1 MSLKLTTSLSQR
13 LVLTPQL
20 RQRIEMLQMTSLE
33 LSDLIQQQLLENPVL
48 EEVPTQEEVQE
59 IAEKVLDHLAS
70 ADSNSFEESAPEPGS
85 PGTNGSSD
93 TDVLSSL
100 PATDGDGADVDG
112 GEVVAAH
119 EEGIAEDGGAD
130 DPQRDAFEEID
141 FGREFQD
148 YLDPGYKT
156 QEIEYKEDAPTF
168 EQFLTRPPSLAE
180 HLEWQLNMTTVD
192 SDVRDAATAV
202 IGNLN
207 ADGRLS
213 ATNEEMAAMEKVSE
227 EIVERARQEVMRL
240 DPVGC
245 GAREV
250 KECLLVQL
258 EVLGE
263 SDRLAAKLISEHFA
277 DLQQHK
283 LPHLSKQIGV
293 GVETLLEELQFIR
306 TLDPYPG
313 RRYSSDEPILISPEI
328 YIEKLDENDDDYVIY
343 FADDGSPRL
352 RVSSQYQQMLSQ
364 GVSNETKS
372 FIREKMRSAVD
383 LLRNIEHRRQTIY
396 KVVESIVQRQKDFLD
411 HGVQH
416 IKPMMLKD
424 IAEDIGMHLSTVSR
438 VVNRKYAHTP
448 QGVIE
453 LRRFFTEGMLN
464 EEGEEI
470 STRIIKLKIKKLI
483 EDEDSHNPITDDQVV
498 KILAKDGIKLSR
510 RTVAKYRDQMQIP
523 GSRERRAVVWSP
535 LSTTRIKFSN
545 TSVALSLTRGS
556 VRLAHCYRFTVW
568 RRETT
573 DEI

>member
-33 LSDLIQQQLLENPVL
+33 LTDLIQQQLLENPVL
-48 EEVPTQEEVQE
+48 EEVPSQEEVQE
-59 IAEKVLDHLAS
+59 LAEKVLDHLAS
-70 ADSNSFEESAPEPGS
+70 SDSDVSFGEAPEPGS
-85 PGTNGSSD
+85 PSTNGS
-93 TDVLSSL
+93 
-100 PATDGDGADVDG
+100 GDAEAIASIAVPEGDIGEAVHAGEG
-112 GEVVAAH
+112 GE
-119 EEGIAEDGGAD
+119 EGDSTVDEG
-130 DPQRDAFEEID
+130 RDAFEEID

-180 HLEWQLNMTTVD
+180 HLEWQLNMSSIDPELVD
-192 SDVRDAATAV
+192 PAICV

-207 ADGRLS
+207 ADGRLG

-227 EIVERARQEVMRL
+227 EVMEKARLAVMQL

-245 GAREV
+245 GARDV

-258 EVLGE
+258 DVRGE

-293 GVETLLEELQFIR
+293 EVEVLLEELQFIR

-313 RRYSSDEPILISPEI
+313 RRYSAEEPILISPEI
-328 YIEKLDENDDDYVIY
+328 YIEKLDESDDEYVIY

-352 RVSSQYQQMLSQ
+352 RVSAQYQQMLSQ

-453 LRRFFTEGMLN
+453 LRRFFTEGMMN
-464 EEGEEI
+464 EDGEEI
-470 STRIIKLKIKKLI
+470 STRIIKLQIKKLI
-483 EDEDSHNPITDDQVV
+483 EEEDSHNPITDDQVV

-523 GSRERRAVVWSP
+523 GSRERRAVV
-535 LSTTRIKFSN
+535 
-545 TSVALSLTRGS
+545 
-556 VRLAHCYRFTVW
+556 
-568 RRETT
+568 
-573 DEI
+573 

>member
-33 LSDLIQQQLLENPVL
+33 LTDLIQQQLLENPVL
-48 EEVPTQEEVQE
+48 EEVPSQEEVQE

-70 ADSNSFEESAPEPGS
+70 SDADSSFEAAAPEAGT
-85 PGTNGSSD
+85 PGTNGS
-93 TDVLSSL
+93 
-100 PATDGDGADVDG
+100 GDAEGVSALAGA
-112 GEVVAAH
+112 GEESFNSNEH
-119 EEGIAEDGGAD
+119 EEGGSEEGASEE
-130 DPQRDAFEEID
+130 PSRDAFEEID

-180 HLEWQLNMTTVD
+180 HLEWQLSMTPLPAGV
-192 SDVRDAATAV
+192 SAAAIAV

-207 ADGRLS
+207 ADGRLN
-213 ATNEEMAAMEKVSE
+213 ATNEEIAAMGPWPED
-227 EIVERARQEVMRL
+227 IVESARLALMQL

-245 GAREV
+245 GARDV

-263 SDRLAAKLISEHFA
+263 KDRLAAKLISDHLSE
-277 DLQQHK
+277 LQQHK
-283 LPHLSKQIGV
+283 LPNLSKQIGV
-293 GVETLLEELQFIR
+293 DVEVLLSELQFIR

-313 RRYSSDEPILISPEI
+313 RRYSAEEPILISPEI
-328 YIEKLDENDDDYVIY
+328 YIEKLDENDDDYIIY

-352 RVSSQYQQMLSQ
+352 RVSQQYQQMLSQ

-396 KVVESIVQRQKDFLD
+396 KVVESIVERQRAFLD
-411 HGVQH
+411 HGVQS

-464 EEGEEI
+464 EDGEEI
-470 STRIIKLKIKKLI
+470 STRIIKLQIKKLI

-523 GSRERRAVVWSP
+523 GSRERRAVV
-535 LSTTRIKFSN
+535 
-545 TSVALSLTRGS
+545 
-556 VRLAHCYRFTVW
+556 
-568 RRETT
+568 
-573 DEI
+573 

>member
-33 LSDLIQQQLLENPVL
+33 LGDLIQQQLLENPVL
-48 EEVPTQEEVQE
+48 EEVPTQEEARE
-59 IAEKVLDHLAS
+59 LAEKILDHLAS
-70 ADSNSFEESAPEPGS
+70 ADSDAPFEGANSEISEMETTVPSS
-85 PGTNGSSD
+85 NGSGD
-93 TDVLSSL
+93 PEVLASL
-100 PATDGDGADVDG
+100 PQNEFGD
-112 GEVVAAH
+112 AAPVS
-119 EEGIAEDGGAD
+119 ESSDEGISEEIVGEEAS
-130 DPQRDAFEEID
+130 RDAFEEID

-180 HLEWQLNMTTVD
+180 HLEWQLHMSPIEATVCE
-192 SDVRDAATAV
+192 AAICV

-207 ADGRLS
+207 ADGRLN
-213 ATNEEMAAMEKVSE
+213 ATNEEMARMGDWSDET
-227 EIVERARQEVMRL
+227 VERARQAVMRL

-245 GAREV
+245 GARDV

-263 SDRLAAKLISEHFA
+263 NERLATRLINEHLSE
-277 DLQQHK
+277 LQQHK
-283 LPHLSKQIGV
+283 LPHLSKQIGIDID
-293 GVETLLEELQFIR
+293 TLLSELQFIR

-313 RRYSSDEPILISPEI
+313 RRYSVDEPILITPEI

-352 RVSSQYQQMLSQ
+352 RVSQQYQQMLSQ

-396 KVVESIVQRQKDFLD
+396 KVVESIVQRQRDFLD
-411 HGVQH
+411 LGVQH

-464 EEGEEI
+464 EDGEEI
-470 STRIIKLKIKKLI
+470 STRIIKLQIKKLI
-483 EDEDSHNPITDDQVV
+483 EEEDSHNPITDDQVV

-523 GSRERRAVVWSP
+523 GSRERRAVV
-535 LSTTRIKFSN
+535 
-545 TSVALSLTRGS
+545 
-556 VRLAHCYRFTVW
+556 
-568 RRETT
+568 
-573 DEI
+573 

>member
-33 LSDLIQQQLLENPVL
+33 LTDLIQQQLLENPVL
-48 EEVPTQEEVQE
+48 EEVPTQEEVGE
-59 IAEKVLDHLAS
+59 LAEKILDHLANS
-70 ADSNSFEESAPEPGS
+70 DSETAFESTESTRPAAADVELGS
-85 PGTNGSSD
+85 PSSNGSGD
-93 TDVLSSL
+93 PDVLNAVSPPTEGEHSESF
-100 PATDGDGADVDG
+100 DGEGMDEGGQETGSDEAGAS
-112 GEVVAAH
+112 ET
-119 EEGIAEDGGAD
+119 
-130 DPQRDAFEEID
+130 RDAFEEID

-156 QEIEYKEDAPTF
+156 QEIEYKEDGPTF
-168 EQFLTRPPSLAE
+168 EQFLTRPPSLAD
-180 HLEWQLNMTTVD
+180 HLEWQLHM
-192 SDVRDAATAV
+192 SPIAEDVCDVTIAV

-207 ADGRLS
+207 ADGRLN
-213 ATNEEMAAMEKVSE
+213 ATNEEIAAMGSWTE
-227 EIVERARQEVMRL
+227 ELVEQARQTLMRL

-245 GAREV
+245 GARDV

-258 EVLGE
+258 EVRNE
-263 SDRLAAKLISEHFA
+263 SDRLAARLISEHLNE
-277 DLQQHK
+277 LQQHK
-283 LPHLSKQIGV
+283 LPHLSKQIGIDV
-293 GVETLLEELQFIR
+293 DTLLAEVQFIR

-313 RRYSSDEPILISPEI
+313 RRYSSEEPILITPEI
-328 YIEKLDENDDDYVIY
+328 YIEKLDENDEDYVIY

-352 RVSSQYQQMLSQ
+352 RVSQQYQQMLSQ

-396 KVVESIVQRQKDFLD
+396 KVVESIVHRQKDFLD

-416 IKPMMLKD
+416 LKPMMLKD

-470 STRIIKLKIKKLI
+470 STRIIKLQIKKLI
-483 EDEDSHNPITDDQVV
+483 EEEDSRNPITDDQVV

-523 GSRERRAVVWSP
+523 GSRERRAVV
-535 LSTTRIKFSN
+535 
-545 TSVALSLTRGS
+545 
-556 VRLAHCYRFTVW
+556 
-568 RRETT
+568 
-573 DEI
+573 